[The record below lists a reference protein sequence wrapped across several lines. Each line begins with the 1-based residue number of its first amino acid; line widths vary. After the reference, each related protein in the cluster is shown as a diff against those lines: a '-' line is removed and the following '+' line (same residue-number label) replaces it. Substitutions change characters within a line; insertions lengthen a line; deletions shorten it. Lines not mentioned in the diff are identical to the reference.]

1 MILNTNVQALLAT
14 KGLWQTNNKLQKAS
28 TKLSLGTKINKS
40 GDEPAGLAVANKMR
54 MELKGIEMADRNVN
68 DAISLIQTAEGGVA
82 EMQNM
87 AQRLRELAVQASTD
101 AMTDNDRSL
110 LQLEV
115 KSLVE
120 EIDAVSQ
127 KIQFNKKSLLN
138 EDYETFTFQVG
149 SSIGQELAVDLKP
162 INSAVL
168 GISLEE
174 ADVYDDYGV
183 KEQDKMIA
191 AQPTPPAGAPAPPP
205 VPPQRIDGMD
215 LTTITGAQDALVRCD
230 KAIERISIY
239 RANMGANQNKLEK
252 TSNSLIISQENTH
265 AALSRVIDTDM
276 ASEMSEYTKNNV
288 LVQAGIA
295 MLSQANQRPNQLLSL
310 LK

>member
-1 MILNTNVQALLAT
+1 MILNTNTQALLAT
-14 KGLWQTNNKLQKAS
+14 KSLWQTNNKLEKAS
-28 TKLSLGTKINKS
+28 ARLSLGTKINKS
-40 GDEPAGLAVANKMR
+40 GDEPAGLAVSNKMR
-54 MELKGIEMADRNVN
+54 MELKGLEMADRNVN
-68 DAISLIQTAEGGVA
+68 DAISLIQTAEGGVS

-101 AMTDNDRSL
+101 AMTDSDRSL

-138 EDYETFTFQVG
+138 EDYESFTFQVG
-149 SSIGQELAVDLKP
+149 SSLGQELEVNFKP

-168 GISLEE
+168 GISIEE

-183 KEQDKMIA
+183 KEEDKMIA
-191 AQPTPPAGAPAPPP
+191 QQPTPPAGAPAPPP
-205 VPPQRIDGMD
+205 VQPQKIEGMD
-215 LTTITGAQDALVRCD
+215 LTTIKGAQDALVRCD

-252 TSNSLIISQENTH
+252 TSNSLVISKENTQ
-265 AALSRVIDTDM
+265 AALSRVMDTDM

-288 LVQAGIA
+288 LVQSGIA

>member
-14 KGLWQTNNKLQKAS
+14 KSLWQTNNKLQKAS
-28 TKLSLGTKINKS
+28 TNLSLGTKINKS

-54 MELKGIEMADRNVN
+54 MELKGLEMADRNVN

-87 AQRLRELAVQASTD
+87 TQRLRELSVQASTD
-101 AMTDNDRSL
+101 TMTDNDRSL

-127 KIQFNKKSLLN
+127 KIQFNKKNLLN
-138 EDYETFTFQVG
+138 EDYQEFTFQVG
-149 SSIGQELAVDLKP
+149 SSLGQELQVNLKP

-168 GISLEE
+168 GISTEE

-183 KEQDKMIA
+183 KEEDKLA
-191 AQPTPPAGAPAPPP
+191 AQQPP
-205 VPPQRIDGMD
+205 VPPGGPVPPPVAPQKIQGMD

-230 KAIERISIY
+230 KALERISIY
-239 RANMGANQNKLEK
+239 RSNMGATQNKLEK
-252 TSNSLIISQENTH
+252 TSNSLVISEENTH
-265 AALSRVIDTDM
+265 AALSRIMDTDM

-288 LVQAGIA
+288 LVQSGIA